1 MDVSS
6 LIASCQQDWEDYT
19 QHRFVQELGNGTL
32 PEAAFKHYLQQD
44 YLFLIHFARAYAL
57 AVYKSGNF
65 LDMQKPM
72 EALQGLI
79 GHESRLHV
87 EFCAEWGLTEQDMQR
102 IPEAT
107 GTVAYTRLVLDAGQ
121 SGSLTEL
128 YAALAPCSIGYG
140 VIGEWLIKHK
150 NTVLKGNPYQAW
162 IECYSGAEY
171 QESVKDSKN
180 QLNEL
185 LADIPDNSHMAE
197 RVRKIFRDA
206 TRMEIA
212 FWEQGYEA

>member
-1 MDVSS
+1 MNVSD
-6 LIASCQQDWEDYT
+6 LIASCEADWTEYT
-19 QHRFVQELGNGTL
+19 QHRFVKELGNSTL

-57 AVYKSGNF
+57 AVYKSENF
-65 LDMQKPM
+65 LAMQKPL
-72 EALQGLI
+72 EALHGLI
-79 GHESRLHV
+79 NHESRLHV
-87 EFCAEWGLTEQDMQR
+87 EFCAEWGLTEQDMQN

-121 SGSLTEL
+121 SGSLTDL

-140 VIGEWLIKHK
+140 VIGKWLINHPD
-150 NTVLKGNPYQAW
+150 TVLEGNPYRDW

-171 QESVKDSKN
+171 LDSVEDSVD

-185 LADIPDNSHMAE
+185 LADIPEDSHMAA

-212 FWEQGYEA
+212 FWEQGYEG